1 VKMSDEN
8 ENEEAQEPYRLSE
21 TFLKRYHGLEPE
33 RIIWKPQRKQA
44 LALACPA
51 FELFYGGAAGGG
63 KSDFLLADFLQ
74 GVNEYGKHHRG
85 IFFRRTVGEL
95 EEVLLRATELYI
107 PLGAI
112 ARGIGNGRPSFV
124 FPSGAR
130 IKFRYLESDTDV
142 TRYQGHQ
149 YTWIAFDELTNNPTD
164 YPYTYM
170 ISRCRS
176 PYGAAC
182 RVRTAGN
189 PGGRGHGWVKQRFID
204 GIIPY
209 EINHIDVGDG
219 KTMSR
224 CYIPSTLDD
233 NTVLTRNDPE
243 YETRLRMLNNSLY
256 NALRYGNWDIAD
268 GCVFDEFSRDTHVV
282 KPFTLKGAE
291 WVKVCSM
298 DWGYS
303 RPYSIGWWAVNKDG
317 RAVRYRELYGCEKG
331 EANKGVKESALS
343 VAQKAWELSQTEG
356 VDTMI
361 ADPAVWG
368 KMDKDDASIAEKF
381 ESVGWKMVKGNN
393 DRLNGLQIMHDM
405 LINTAEDGRPML
417 LIFNTCVDFIRTIPL
432 LMPSPTRPEDV
443 DSTMEDHI
451 YDESRYFLM
460 SDFVKHPIRALKKQ
474 NSQYGFKRVSRG
486 ASWNPYA

>member
-1 VKMSDEN
+1 MKVSDEN
-8 ENEEAQEPYRLSE
+8 EREETQEPYRFSE
-21 TFLKRYHGLEPE
+21 AFLKRYGGLEPE
-33 RIIWKPQRKQA
+33 RIIWKPQKKQA

-74 GVNEYGKHHRG
+74 GANEYGKHHRG

-107 PLGAI
+107 PLGAV

-124 FPSGAR
+124 FPGGAS

-149 YTWIAFDELTNNPTD
+149 YTWIAFDELTNNPTPF
-164 YPYTYM
+164 PYTYM

-176 PYGAAC
+176 PYGAPC
-182 RVRTAGN
+182 RIRAAGN
-189 PGGRGHGWVKQRFID
+189 PGGRGHGWVKSRFID

-209 EINHIDVGDG
+209 QIKHVDVGDG
-219 KTMSR
+219 LTVSR

-233 NTVLTRNDPE
+233 NAILTQNDPE
-243 YETRLRMLNNSLY
+243 YEKRLRMLNSSLY

-268 GCVFDEFSRDTHVV
+268 GCVFDEFDRAKHVI
-282 KPFTLKGAE
+282 KPFTLKSAE

-303 RPYSIGWWAVNKDG
+303 KPYSIGWWAVNKDG
-317 RAVRYRELYGCEKG
+317 RAIRYRELYGCK
-331 EANKGVKESALS
+331 
-343 VAQKAWELSQTEG
+343 
-356 VDTMI
+356 MI
-361 ADPAVWG
+361 
-368 KMDKDDASIAEKF
+368 
-381 ESVGWKMVKGNN
+381 KGNN

-405 LINTAEDGRPML
+405 LINTGEDSRPML
-417 LIFNTCVDFIRTIPL
+417 MVFNTCTDFIRTIPL
-432 LMPSPTRPEDV
+432 LMPSATRPEDV
-443 DSTMEDHI
+443 DSTMEDHV
-451 YDESRYFLM
+451 YDENRYFLM
-460 SDFVKHPIRALKKQ
+460 SDFVKHPLRALDRQNRPYQIQGVKQ
-474 NSQYGFKRVSRG
+474 GK
-486 ASWNPYA
+486 SWDIFSV

>member
-1 VKMSDEN
+1 MSDAN
-8 ENEEAQEPYRLSE
+8 EREQIQPYVFSKA
-21 TFLKRYHGLEPE
+21 FLEKYHGLHPE
-33 RIIWKPQRKQA
+33 RVIWKPQKKQA

-74 GVNEYGKHHRG
+74 GANEYGAHHRG

-95 EEVLLRATELYI
+95 EEVLLRATELYT
-107 PLGAI
+107 PLGAV

-124 FPSGAR
+124 FPGGAS

-149 YTWIAFDELTNNPTD
+149 YTWIAFDELTNNPTPF
-164 YPYTYM
+164 PYTYM

-176 PYGAAC
+176 PYGAPC
-182 RVRTAGN
+182 RIRAAGN

-209 EINHIDVGDG
+209 QIKHVDIGDG
-219 KTMSR
+219 LTISR

-233 NTVLTRNDPE
+233 NAILTKNDPE
-243 YETRLRMLNNSLY
+243 YEKRLRMLNNSLY

-268 GCVFDEFSRDTHVV
+268 GCVFDEFDRSKHVI
-282 KPFTLKGAE
+282 KPFVLHSAD

-303 RPYSIGWWAVNKDG
+303 KPYSIGWWAVNKDG
-317 RAVRYRELYGCEKG
+317 RAIRYRELYGCKKDEP
-331 EANKGVKESALS
+331 NTGVKEAALS
-343 VAQKAWELSQTEG
+343 VAKRALELSIPDG

-368 KMDKDDASIAEKF
+368 KIDKDDASIAEKF
-381 ESVGWKMVKGNN
+381 ESIGWKMVKGNN

-405 LINTAEDGRPML
+405 LINTGEDSRPML
-417 LIFNTCVDFIRTIPL
+417 MVFNTCTDFIRTIPL

-460 SDFVKHPIRALKKQ
+460 SDFVKHPLRALNRQNRPSQIQGAKQ
-474 NSQYGFKRVSRG
+474 GK
-486 ASWNPYA
+486 SWDIFSV